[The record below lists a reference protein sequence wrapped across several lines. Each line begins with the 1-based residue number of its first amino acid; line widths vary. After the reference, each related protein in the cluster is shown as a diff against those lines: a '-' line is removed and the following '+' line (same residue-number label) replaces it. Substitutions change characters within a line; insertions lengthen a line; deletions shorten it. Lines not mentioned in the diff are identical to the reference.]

1 MSTHID
7 RILVVEDDPSAGRE
21 VVAALAS
28 ISHATILRAST
39 IAEATRLV
47 AQRPVQLAI
56 IDLGLPDGSGLSLL
70 VTLMSSAPTPP
81 ICVVHTVF
89 DEDEQLFA
97 ALGAGAQGYLLK
109 GESTATLR
117 SRLEAA
123 VAGEPAMSPSIA
135 RRVLAHF
142 RTALPRHT
150 PPPSTGAAD
159 EILTQREIEV
169 LRAISQGY
177 TLAEV
182 GDQLGMSVNTVKT
195 HVRRV
200 YKALQVTSRVAAASK
215 ARQLGLLTDEPH

>member
-70 VTLMSSAPTPP
+70 VTFMSSAPTPP

-117 SRLEAA
+117 NRLEAA
-123 VAGEPAMSPSIA
+123 VVGEPAMSPSIA

-150 PPPSTGAAD
+150 PPPSAGVAED
-159 EILTQREIEV
+159 ILTQRETEV
-169 LRAISQGY
+169 LEQLCKGKSYKMIADTLFISEE
-177 TLAEV
+177 T
-182 GDQLGMSVNTVKT
+182 
-195 HVRRV
+195 VRRHIKHIYKKLQV
-200 YKALQVTSRVAAASK
+200 GSKSEAVAKALKEKLVFAM
-215 ARQLGLLTDEPH
+215 